1 MRQLKKIVKAFLL
14 IILREIMIILRD
26 NDNIE
31 RDNDNCSQ
39 NLHILKYAQSTY
51 EKKFSYIKICTEY
64 L

>member
-1 MRQLKKIVKAFLL
+1 M

-26 NDNIE
+26 KDNIE

-51 EKKFSYIKICTEY
+51 EKKSSYIKICTEY